1 MIKFEKRVLRAKF
14 KNPLLNFSLDEQ
26 LIEFRKDPLT
36 SITCRINLKRSQR
49 PKQVKEDRKAFERIV
64 KESRKNCFFC
74 LKNIEKST
82 PKFVG
87 LKERYFGKNSVLFP
101 NLFPCSPFHAV
112 VVLDARKHYF
122 PLKKIDSKILLDS
135 LKVSIEFL
143 NSANK
148 TNPSFKYPSI
158 NFNFLPSAGASIIH
172 PHFQV
177 LLDDKPTFFTELLI
191 RKGLEYFKKFGSNFW
206 MDLIKEEKKRKER
219 YIGKLGSFAWIAD
232 FAPVKNNQVSGI
244 ITRKISNLDKL
255 SQKDLKD
262 LALGLEKIFK
272 GLYRKGIK
280 ALNLS
285 IFSGPMG
292 RDISDYF
299 LLNLKLVSRPTFS
312 QFYVSDIGF
321 MELLHSE
328 SIVETLPEEL
338 AKSLRFKTE
347 K

>member
-1 MIKFEKRVLRAKF
+1 MIKFEKRVLRARF
-14 KNPLLNFSLDEQ
+14 RNPLLDFSLDEQ
-26 LIEFRKDPLT
+26 VIEFRKDPLT
-36 SITCRINLKRSQR
+36 SSTCRINLKRSRR

-87 LKERYFGKNSVLFP
+87 LKERYFGKNSILFP

-112 VVLDARKHYF
+112 VVLDARKHYL
-122 PLKKIDSKILLDS
+122 PLNKIDSKILLDS
-135 LKVSIEFL
+135 LKLSIEFL

-148 TNPSFKYPSI
+148 ANPSFRYPSI

-177 LLDDKPTFFTELLI
+177 LLDDKPTFFTGVLI
-191 RKGLEYFKKFGSNFW
+191 RKSLEYFKKFGSNFW
-206 MDLIKEEKKRKER
+206 VDLVKEERKRKER
-219 YIGKLGSFAWIAD
+219 YIGRLGSFAWVAD

-244 ITRKISNLDKL
+244 TTRKISSLNGL

-272 GLYRKGIK
+272 GLYRKGVR

-285 IFSGPMG
+285 IFSGPMNE
-292 RDISDYF
+292 DISDF
-299 LLNLKLVSRPTFS
+299 FRVNLKIVSRPPFS
-312 QFYVSDIGF
+312 EFYVSDIGF
-321 MELLHSE
+321 MELIHLE
-328 SIVETLPEEL
+328 SIVETLPEDV
-338 AKSLRFKTE
+338 AKSLRFKGRN
-347 K
+347 